1 MAIAKRK
8 TKKKTKK
15 KVKKRSVPSAA
26 RKKKVMADGIRSAMR
41 NAMDAVK
48 RTEEAKAQA
57 ELKVFAAKLIVHIA
71 KEAGIKGP
79 PASVK
84 KKAIAEA
91 KKKAAKAR
99 KNAEKKVDAARKKAL
114 TMQTAARKKAA

>member
-1 MAIAKRK
+1 MAKG
-8 TKKKTKK
+8 KKKTGKK
-15 KVKKRSVPSAA
+15 KKAPSAA
-26 RKKKVMADGIRSAMR
+26 RKKKVMGDAVRSAMR

-79 PASVK
+79 PWSVK
-84 KKAIAEA
+84 KKAIATA
-91 KKKAAKAR
+91 KKKAKKAR
-99 KNAEKKVDAARKKAL
+99 KDAEKKVAAARKSAL
-114 TMQTAARKKAA
+114 AMQKSVRKKAGS